1 MMINYGMKTLKRF
14 SIKHWDQGLT
24 EILERES
31 FTPEIDDTKN
41 DIFCDT
47 VDTLLCALSSTDPS
61 TLGKEQAQEISNAQ
75 L

>member
-1 MMINYGMKTLKRF
+1 MMINSGMKTLKRF
-14 SIKHWDQGLT
+14 PIRHWDQGLT
-24 EILERES
+24 EILEHES
-31 FTPEIDDTKN
+31 FTPEIDDTEN

-47 VDTLLCALSSTDPS
+47 VGTLLCALSSTDQS